1 MIHHLAV
8 RLEKARVKDGFGG
21 HGKMLLR
28 DVVYGAVGME
38 AIVPFGP
45 RNLGMGNEAYCWM
58 RYQDQ
63 CGVYWVMRPA
73 DVEITM
79 DNMDNPRYQHVYAHG
94 VKFDS
99 ASRLS

>member
-58 RYQDQ
+58 PIPRS
-63 CGVYWVMRPA
+63 MRCLLG
-73 DVEITM
+73 DE
-79 DNMDNPRYQHVYAHG
+79 
-94 VKFDS
+94 
-99 ASRLS
+99 ASRCGDNHG

>member
-1 MIHHLAV
+1 MASVAMARCCSGMLFMVPYAWKPLCHL
-8 RLEKARVKDGFGG
+8 D
-21 HGKMLLR
+21 HGTSVWAMKLI
-28 DVVYGAVGME
+28 VG
-38 AIVPFGP
+38 
-45 RNLGMGNEAYCWM
+45 CQ
-58 RYQDQ
+58 YQDQ